1 MVLEEEDRGGRVGGG
16 EGGVADADATPS
28 ADARRP
34 LHHWI
39 RPSQERR
46 EPPTSQDP
54 PRRADGYHLARIYH
68 QLTGSATRPS
78 DPPPARWIDADRPK
92 GARWRGGR
100 GHQRTTRA
108 SESDGQVQPPARRR
122 GIGGAGAV
130 RHCSLWR
137 EGGRGLREGGMH
149 RPAASSGV
157 DGGFEVREGGR
168 D

>member
-1 MVLEEEDRGGRVGGG
+1 MVLEEEDRGGGVGGG

-28 ADARRP
+28 ADAMRP
-34 LHHWI
+34 PHHRIWPPRHQI

-54 PRRADGYHLARIYH
+54 PRHADGYHLARIYH
-68 QLTGSATRPS
+68 QLTGSATHPS
-78 DPPPARWIDADRPK
+78 DPPPARWIHAARPK
-92 GARWRGGR
+92 GARRRGGR

-108 SESDGQVQPPARRR
+108 SESDGQAQPPARRR

-130 RHCSLWR
+130 RRCSLWR
-137 EGGRGLREGGMH
+137 EGGMH
-149 RPAASSGV
+149 CPAASSGV
-157 DGGFEVREGGR
+157 DGGFGVREGGR